1 MTGLQST
8 YGYNRSE
15 KNKAN
20 EMLKTGQVP
29 MDLNAMSRNL
39 VTRRGLQEV

>member
-20 EMLKTGQVP
+20 EMLKSGTGAHGPQRHARAGGGRV
-29 MDLNAMSRNL
+29 RC
-39 VTRRGLQEV
+39 